1 MQYSAEVRR
10 RFAAARPAAQPP
22 GDLSGIVRG
31 EAEDRALNVWVRFQ
45 IEARAGKARA
55 VSFEVFGCPHTVA
68 AASWLAE
75 HLRGESLE
83 LLTQWNAHEL
93 ARALEMPIEKLGKL
107 FVLQDALGACRSAL
121 SGKDIGKDIGKDD

>member
-10 RFAAARPAAQPP
+10 RFAGTCPAAQPAGNP
-22 GDLSGIVRG
+22 SGIVRG

-45 IEARAGKARA
+45 VEARAGKAHA

-68 AASWLAE
+68 AASWLAD
-75 HLRGESLE
+75 HLQGEPLE
-83 LLTQWNAHEL
+83 RLTQWNAHEL

-107 FVLQDALGACRSAL
+107 LVLQDALGVCRSTL
-121 SGKDIGKDIGKDD
+121 IGKEVDKDN